1 MDLYLEQFIDDM
13 VSNLEYRNGI
23 FKTTWDYTLVG
34 LFCIVAL
41 PLVGFLALKERFY

>member
-34 LFCIVAL
+34 LFFIVAL
-41 PLVGFLALKERFY
+41 PIVGFLALKERFL

>member
-23 FKTTWDYTLVG
+23 FKTTWEYTVASF
-34 LFCIVAL
+34 LFVVAL
-41 PLVGFLALKERFY
+41 PLTALLALKGRF